1 MRQTWCFGFDLLKIY
16 LIPVPFFEIH
26 KKVDHSTLVYSNN
39 ESVSAKITKILY
51 CTVYILYL
59 LRNSKSDTYLIRCTH
74 CTVQYFGHASKLQ
87 KRWSF
92 QVQKLQWPKLK
103 LIIFL
108 VAKLFLLLQRT
119 LTKKKM
125 LNQICY
131 IFCIAPKMG
140 KIGLNLWKRKMI
152 IFWVSFNKIKEGN
165 ARIQKQRKKQIFL
178 LNLG

>member
-1 MRQTWCFGFDLLKIY
+1 MCAPNLMFWILPFKN
-16 LIPVPFFEIH
+16 IPDICSALFRNSQ
-26 KKVDHSTLVYSNN
+26 KVDHSTLVYSNN
-39 ESVSAKITKILY
+39 ESVSAKLTKILY

-140 KIGLNLWKRKMI
+140 KIGLNLN
-152 IFWVSFNKIKEGN
+152 F
-165 ARIQKQRKKQIFL
+165 KKNDYI
-178 LNLG
+178 LG

>member
-103 LIIFL
+103 LIIFCCCETL
-108 VAKLFLLLQRT
+108 PFTSKNTYQKENAKSDMLYFLYSPQ
-119 LTKKKM
+119 
-125 LNQICY
+125 NGQ
-131 IFCIAPKMG
+131 
-140 KIGLNLWKRKMI
+140 N
-152 IFWVSFNKIKEGN
+152 WVE
-165 ARIQKQRKKQIFL
+165 L
-178 LNLG
+178 EL

>member
-51 CTVYILYL
+51 CIVYIQY
-59 LRNSKSDTYLIRCTH
+59 CTCCEIQNPTHIWSGVH

-140 KIGLNLWKRKMI
+140 KIGLNLN
-152 IFWVSFNKIKEGN
+152 F
-165 ARIQKQRKKQIFL
+165 KKNDYI
-178 LNLG
+178 LG